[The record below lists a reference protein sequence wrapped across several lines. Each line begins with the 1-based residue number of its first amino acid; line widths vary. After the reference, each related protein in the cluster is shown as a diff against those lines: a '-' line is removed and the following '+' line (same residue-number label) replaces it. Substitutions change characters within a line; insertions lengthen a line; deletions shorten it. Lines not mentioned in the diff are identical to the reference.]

1 MAIAWINSRRNSF
14 EGRFMRSLWA
24 CGLVLAGVSLASAQP
39 AGKLV
44 RESWDTAYLNGQKA
58 GHSHTTVVEIK
69 RGGETI
75 LRTTEELNLGQ
86 VRDEHGDEETPDGR
100 LVSVFRNIPVAG
112 GQITIRGQVSDGIL
126 QLQFDN
132 PNRPLIKQSVQ
143 LPENLVTILGEQS
156 LLRKR
161 QLKPGERVSYR
172 QFDPEFN
179 TVIRVDA
186 EAKGYE

>member
-1 MAIAWINSRRNSF
+1 
-14 EGRFMRSLWA
+14 MRSLWA

-69 RGGETI
+69 RGGKTI

-126 QLQFDN
+126 QLQFDKTS
-132 PNRPLIKQSVQ
+132 L
-143 LPENLVTILGEQS
+143 QS
-156 LLRKR
+156 LANNRCCASASSS
-161 QLKPGERVSYR
+161 PANGS
-172 QFDPEFN
+172 PIGSS
-179 TVIRVDA
+179 TPSSIR
-186 EAKGYE
+186 